1 MLVAYEVQ
9 IYESGDWQIA
19 SMFNERELALMEAR
33 RIEEGLRRK
42 ETRVVEETH
51 DEDSGRTRSKVIY
64 TTPKLRSQDS
74 PPAQATAQ
82 AKTPANKPKSEP
94 RQTSRG
100 TRHRPPAAAAKS
112 EPNLMIMVLT
122 FVLIVGLGIAGIVGL
137 RFLSGLG

>member
-9 IYESGDWQIA
+9 IYEGGDWQIA

-33 RIEEGLRRK
+33 RIEEGMRRK
-42 ETRVVEETH
+42 ETRVVEEIH

-74 PPAQATAQ
+74 PPAPAKAP
-82 AKTPANKPKSEP
+82 AKTPADKPRSNSG
-94 RQTSRG
+94 QTSR
-100 TRHRPPAAAAKS
+100 RSQRRAPAAAVKS
-112 EPNLMIMVLT
+112 EPNLMIMLLT
-122 FVLIVGLGIAGIVGL
+122 FVLIISLGIAGIVGL

>member
-9 IYESGDWQIA
+9 IYERGDWQIA
-19 SMFNERELALMEAR
+19 SIFNERELALMEMR

-64 TTPKLRSQDS
+64 STPKLRSQDS
-74 PPAQATAQ
+74 PPAPAQAP
-82 AKTPANKPKSEP
+82 AKTPVDKPRSNSG
-94 RQTSRG
+94 QTSR
-100 TRHRPPAAAAKS
+100 RSQHRTPAAAAKS
-112 EPNLMIMVLT
+112 EPNLMTMMLT
-122 FVLIVGLGIAGIVGL
+122 FLLIISLGIAGIVGL

>member
-9 IYESGDWQIA
+9 VYEGGDWQIA
-19 SMFNERELALMEAR
+19 SMFNERELALMAAR

-64 TTPKLRSQDS
+64 STPKLRSQDS
-74 PPAQATAQ
+74 PPAQA
-82 AKTPANKPKSEP
+82 KTPDIKPKSEP
-94 RQTSRG
+94 RQTRRS
-100 TRHRPPAAAAKS
+100 TRRRPPAAAAKS
-112 EPNLMIMVLT
+112 APNLMILLLT
-122 FVLIVGLGIAGIVGL
+122 FVLIFSLGIAGIIGL